1 MKGSIAAFYS
11 ELSRLQE
18 YISRSELE
26 AELLKSIASSGGDF
40 AEDKRELIRKIALG
54 TTNNRRYGYFL
65 AVIIMY
71 GALERLV
78 DEGVQE
84 YLNNILKIG
93 GDISALPILIQ
104 DAHVPLSIEQL
115 HLIQLGRIPDKTDIP
130 AIIKNLT
137 SDGISGSSRQLN
149 TKAFTLRSGNMTFD
163 RIKSIFKNA
172 GIILDGKRLA
182 STAKFDEE
190 YRKLFGVDLDP
201 DSPTAVDKV
210 PKRID
215 DLVGLRNLV
224 AHGVIDTDQ
233 IEDGD
238 LINQRIG
245 ELKTFASALAKIVE
259 QETLLYAASIGKLTA
274 LSPLI
279 AVYNNSIVCCELN
292 DGQLAVGNLIV
303 MPSSSPAEPIRYG
316 RILSLQVDKVLAEVV
331 QGVLGLKVGM
341 KVDFYARPGG
351 IYYQVPENVAALI
364 SSAS

>member
-40 AEDKRELIRKIALG
+40 AEDKRELIRKIASG

-115 HLIQLGRIPDKTDIP
+115 H
-130 AIIKNLT
+130 LT